1 MCFSGSLTAIR
12 EQQQGEWDRSFAN
25 WAYILL
31 FPIRDKLIECS
42 WFEHIPRQYV
52 CTCHTQKKQKFQTEL
67 SSSPH
72 KQWSMQWCENISSK
86 VSSEKRGGAN
96 QLQKLFQ
103 AHTLRAL
110 CPSLDTVVSTW
121 WLLLALQD
129 LLLQSP
135 HHTPSPL
142 LLLLLLLVCCCHSLM
157 HILELASK
165 SSLHAK
171 LLQGPMKWSF
181 FPLNLTRFWQHAAAD
196 SRYLVCRGGSCSP
209 MLSPADNL
217 LSRFVYNLSIWVWNA
232 YSSSSIYIATTQKP
246 DALQTSFPSRRTRT
260 MQNVCVCHRDD

>member
-1 MCFSGSLTAIR
+1 
-12 EQQQGEWDRSFAN
+12 
-25 WAYILL
+25 
-31 FPIRDKLIECS
+31 
-42 WFEHIPRQYV
+42 
-52 CTCHTQKKQKFQTEL
+52 
-67 SSSPH
+67 
-72 KQWSMQWCENISSK
+72 
-86 VSSEKRGGAN
+86 
-96 QLQKLFQ
+96 
-103 AHTLRAL
+103 
-110 CPSLDTVVSTW
+110 
-121 WLLLALQD
+121 
-129 LLLQSP
+129 
-135 HHTPSPL
+135 
-142 LLLLLLLVCCCHSLM
+142 M